1 MTRADPRL
9 GAVLAE
15 RYRLDR
21 AIGSG
26 AMGAV
31 YEAVH
36 LGLGKH
42 VAIKIL
48 HAQHKGS
55 RDVEARFEREARA
68 AATIISDH
76 IVQTFDVGTDATH
89 GLFLVTELLEG
100 EDVDARLARE
110 RRLDV
115 ETAVTI
121 GRQVARGLEKAHAG
135 GIVHRDLKP
144 ANVFLTTRDDGS
156 LLAKIVDFGISKRM
170 HDEPFLVPLTNKGTA
185 VGTPQYM
192 APEQLTGVSDIDG
205 RADVWALGTLMYE
218 MLTGASPFAS
228 RRGHLEIMMAIAR
241 EDAKPLR
248 SVAPWVPHALAEAID
263 GALVRNRDLRTA
275 DVATLGAQ
283 LTLATAKRQTA
294 LRGRQSGTVRRVESS
309 AEARQSH
316 ETLVLTDADVA
327 TEREP
332 APGRRRS

>member
-1 MTRADPRL
+1 
-9 GAVLAE
+9 
-15 RYRLDR
+15 
-21 AIGSG
+21 
-26 AMGAV
+26 MGTV

-42 VAIKIL
+42 VAVKVL
-48 HAQHKGS
+48 HEQHKGAHE
-55 RDVEARFEREARA
+55 VEARFEREARA

-76 IVQTFDVGTDATH
+76 VVQTFDVGNDGEH
-89 GLFLVTELLEG
+89 GLFLVTELLDG
-100 EDVDARLARE
+100 EDLDTRLGRV

-115 ETAVTI
+115 ETAVAI

-156 LLAKIVDFGISKRM
+156 VLAKIVDFGISKKI
-170 HDEPFLVPLTNKGTA
+170 HDSRFPDVPLTNKGTA

-192 APEQLTGVSDIDG
+192 APEQLAGVSDIDG

-218 MLTGASPFAS
+218 MLSGASPFAG
-228 RRGHLEIMMAIAR
+228 RKGHLEIMMAIAR
-241 EDAKPLR
+241 EDATPLR
-248 SVAPWVPHALAEAID
+248 SVAPWVPHTLAEAID
-263 GALVRNRDLRTA
+263 AALVRDRDLRTP

-283 LTLATAKRQTA
+283 LGLAGAKRRTA
-294 LRGRQSGTVRRVESS
+294 LRARQSGTVRRVATSIEDRST
-309 AEARQSH
+309 H
-316 ETLVLTDADVA
+316 DTLLLGDPDVA

-332 APGRRRS
+332 VPGGRRRP